1 MGKTKAAAGK
11 PGAEQLTSGSA
22 APLREAEAPVKRDPR
37 AKKGEPGYFD
47 RRFHSPEADAKV
59 RATYDRKM
67 AENAAAK
74 KAASAFPTPEDLRA
88 AVDGYFAECD
98 AVDKLYGPAGLC
110 LYLSE
115 HNHTGEFI
123 PQKRLVAWFMGDGR
137 SDLSPVIEYAFAR
150 IQDQIETDPRYREKG
165 GMATR
170 AIFLQ
175 KQKMFGGYTDR
186 EDVKAD
192 VKVDIKFGDGMDKGD
207 FA

>member
-1 MGKTKAAAGK
+1 MGKDSAAAGK
-11 PGAEQLTSGSA
+11 PVAEQLTSGSA

-47 RRFHSPEADAKV
+47 RHFHSEKADAKA

-74 KAASAFPTPEDLRA
+74 KAASAFPTPESLRA
-88 AVDGYFAECD
+88 AVDWYFAECD

-110 LYLSE
+110 LYLSD
-115 HNHTGEFI
+115 HNATGEFI
-123 PQKRLVAWFMGDGR
+123 SQSRLGSWFAGEGR
-137 SDLSPVIEYAFAR
+137 EDLTPVVQYAFAR

>member
-1 MGKTKAAAGK
+1 MGEKIAGNGL
-11 PGAEQLTSGSA
+11 PVAEQLTSGSA

-47 RRFHSPEADAKV
+47 RGFHSAKAMAKK
-59 RATYDRKM
+59 RAIWDKM
-67 AENAAAK
+67 NEETAAAK
-74 KAASAFPTPEDLRA
+74 KAASAFPTPESLRA

-98 AVDKLYGPAGLC
+98 AADKLYGPAGLC

-115 HNHTGEFI
+115 HNATGEFI
-123 PQKRLVAWFMGDGR
+123 NQYKLSSWFAGEGR
-137 SDLSPVIEYAFAR
+137 EDLTPVVQYAFAR
-150 IQDQIETDPRYREKG
+150 IQDQIETDARYREKG

-175 KQKMFGGYTDR
+175 KQRVFGGYTDR